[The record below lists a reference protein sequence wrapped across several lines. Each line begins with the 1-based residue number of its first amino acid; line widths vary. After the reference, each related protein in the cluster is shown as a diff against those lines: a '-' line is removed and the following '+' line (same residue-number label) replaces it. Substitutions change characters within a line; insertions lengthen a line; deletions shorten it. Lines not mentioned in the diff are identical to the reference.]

1 MQNSR
6 HWAYEVAVLAM
17 VCVLSIFFAPL
28 AHGPY
33 SAVHGPVTALRSLRN
48 KVQVVV
54 CLWLASLRLFTA
66 GRLSQAYSK
75 LHFNSSSAFGVLL
88 FPPEFNSV
96 LRC

>member
-33 SAVHGPVTALRSLRN
+33 SAVHGPVTALRSLHN
-48 KVQVVV
+48 KVQVVL

-66 GRLSQAYSK
+66 VRLSQAYSK
-75 LHFNSSSAFGVLL
+75 LHFSSAFGLLL
-88 FPPEFNSV
+88 FPPEFNSI